1 MKPPPPKDWCNTAI
15 VIAVAL
21 GLAACG
27 GGDAPVLR
35 GTAATGA
42 PLVDAQ
48 VSLVCASGPVLTT
61 RTNTAGDWQLTLSA
75 QRAPCAA
82 QVNADPLANGL
93 RYHALSA
100 STDGGVLNITPLTDL
115 VVTRLIGA
123 EPTAWFATLP
133 PQTLRLYPDSQRI
146 KAAQT
151 QVLDALGLQSI
162 DAINFMGS
170 AFKAKPGHL
179 ADDLLTALQ
188 AASQQTQTTHASLRT
203 VFASANGQV
212 SADFKSALTN
222 AFFAP
227 AGGGSELMTA
237 CNICRFNCQFDIDKW
252 ACLATCE
259 LLACAG
265 QE

>member
-1 MKPPPPKDWCNTAI
+1 MQGTAMKPQTPKDWCNTAM

-82 QVNADPLANGL
+82 QVNADPLVNGL

-123 EPTAWFATLP
+123 EPTAWFATLSP
-133 PQTLRLYPDSQRI
+133 RRCACT
-146 KAAQT
+146 
-151 QVLDALGLQSI
+151 
-162 DAINFMGS
+162 
-170 AFKAKPGHL
+170 
-179 ADDLLTALQ
+179 
-188 AASQQTQTTHASLRT
+188 RT
-203 VFASANGQV
+203 ASA
-212 SADFKSALTN
+212 SKPHKPRCS
-222 AFFAP
+222 
-227 AGGGSELMTA
+227 MH
-237 CNICRFNCQFDIDKW
+237 W
-252 ACLATCE
+252 ACKALMRSTSWAAPSRPNQGIWQMTC
-259 LLACAG
+259 
-265 QE
+265 